1 MLLVLSPS
9 LFGGTVFVASN
20 NKAANDIRKQ
30 LSKDAKKG
38 KSCFTPTDDPA
49 MTDLR
54 MEVNQGAPGSGLMG
68 PPSADRPRST
78 RVHCPR

>member
-1 MLLVLSPS
+1 

-49 MTDLR
+49 MADLR
-54 MEVNQGAPGSGLMG
+54 MESGRSGIRLDG
-68 PPSADRPRST
+68 PAIR
-78 RVHCPR
+78 